1 MYRTRGNKFF
11 LATHFFV
18 VAAGFSL
25 RSGVNTRRLKP
36 AATEQTRNSLWVH
49 SGDIITK
56 FGDKVVRNL
65 YDLTYCLKEYNP
77 GDVVEIIILR
87 GDKEMKLKCTLESRK

>member
-1 MYRTRGNKFF
+1 MNFTEVILLRDDIDDKLCWYDRRGVGTPPMYRTRGNKFF

-25 RSGVNTRRLKP
+25 RSGVDTRRLKP

-49 SGDIITK
+49 IMGTT
-56 FGDKVVRNL
+56 G
-65 YDLTYCLKEYNP
+65 
-77 GDVVEIIILR
+77 
-87 GDKEMKLKCTLESRK
+87 SRDPDY